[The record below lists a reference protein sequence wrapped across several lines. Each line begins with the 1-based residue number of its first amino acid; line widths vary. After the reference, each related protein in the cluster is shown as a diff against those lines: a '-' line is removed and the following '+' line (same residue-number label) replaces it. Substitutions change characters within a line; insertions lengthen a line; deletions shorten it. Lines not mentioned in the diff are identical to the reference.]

1 MANKQ
6 EIIDTQQH
14 LQLEQEQLVGYW
26 IKKFGINKKDLDTHP
41 AIDDVIFL
49 LKFKNE
55 FQDMNNFRQKQFNRI
70 WNYCYKG
77 KFLLKA
83 KHLKQLQAGA
93 EHTIRKRNRLNQ
105 QQQAIKAR
113 RQNPQK
119 LCQLL
124 G

>member
-1 MANKQ
+1 MANNR
-6 EIIDTQQH
+6 EIIDTQRH

-26 IKKFGINKKDLDTHP
+26 LKRFAISRKDLESHP

-70 WNYCYKG
+70 WNYCYNG

-83 KHLKQLQAGA
+83 KHLKQLQASA
-93 EHTIRKRNRLNQ
+93 EHTIRKRNTVKAQ
-105 QQQAIKAR
+105 QDRIKAQ

>member
-6 EIIDTQQH
+6 EITLNQQH

-26 IKKFGINKKDLDTHP
+26 LKRFGISRKDLESHP

-55 FQDMNNFRQKQFNRI
+55 FQDMNNFRQKQFNCI
-70 WNYCYKG
+70 WNWCYKG
-77 KFLLKA
+77 KFSLKA
-83 KHLKQLQAGA
+83 KHLKQLKASA
-93 EHTIRKRNRLNQ
+93 EHTIRKRNRLTAQ
-105 QQQAIKAR
+105 QDLIKAQ